1 MLFIHHAAVYPGSPT
16 WSSLKLGGVFII
28 LTSIVSVAF
37 ANTSSRREDTR
48 DEVELQE
55 TVTVDQTLANKKLI
69 QGNLTN
75 GLYYADGGK
84 TQKIILTEIDAI
96 TGIGLSASKG
106 SNARG
111 LFTAKTIANAP
122 ASTVQNL
129 DISSKTI
136 SSSNGNVFVSI
147 GFEGSR
153 ERNKQTEQ
161 HITVSVDAINSG
173 DGQLIGPRDY
183 IQQGFIANGAFLVY
197 DGKQKITGKIN
208 KLTTSAPGRGVG
220 FLLYNSANSQAN
232 YAQQI
237 FEGEIG
243 EIGSLEVPFNYGIR
257 AYRGG
262 HQIIDKVGSVYGV
275 SAAIDATLND
285 VWDSLQLIK
294 SVDKVVSHNTEKST
308 GTFFSYGIQ
317 NWSDV
322 GNHDYIG
329 SQIVGVTE
337 KISAYSQKGQAIA
350 IHNKGGNQTIQSLS
364 KYDPNNGK
372 YGVEVSAIAGQLP
385 IGLRVR
391 PRLYD
396 NHHYVKTITTLEG
409 PFYFT
414 NSSLQVMP
422 PTDAT
427 TGKSPAYGNSE
438 LWFKANQYG
447 SVLTLSPEQ
456 GIIIQEGNNK
466 DNTNTW
472 LRLGE
477 RDKPY
482 TVRMAADN
490 YIKDSGMFAGNGSI
504 HFEAA
509 YLTDNHVSVDNQP
522 NIKEP
527 DPENPAASSPNA
539 HVLADNHSYE
549 GRNLINSQYSARTG
563 LNSATNF
570 KGLLASTPDP
580 DQPTD
585 PENPTDPNEAIEPE
599 EPKPQPR
606 IDYKYPYGING
617 PYAKYWAVGGKSG
630 QAPYVYLNRIDTIDG
645 NPIAADRS
653 NASSLN
659 LVVKAYVYENGK
671 NTGVLRNLCTKG
683 G

>member
-1 MLFIHHAAVYPGSPT
+1 M
-16 WSSLKLGGVFII
+16 
-28 LTSIVSVAF
+28 
-37 ANTSSRREDTR
+37 
-48 DEVELQE
+48 
-55 TVTVDQTLANKKLI
+55 
-69 QGNLTN
+69 
-75 GLYYADGGK
+75 
-84 TQKIILTEIDAI
+84 
-96 TGIGLSASKG
+96 
-106 SNARG
+106 
-111 LFTAKTIANAP
+111 
-122 ASTVQNL
+122 
-129 DISSKTI
+129 
-136 SSSNGNVFVSI
+136 
-147 GFEGSR
+147 
-153 ERNKQTEQ
+153 
-161 HITVSVDAINSG
+161 
-173 DGQLIGPRDY
+173 
-183 IQQGFIANGAFLVY
+183 
-197 DGKQKITGKIN
+197 
-208 KLTTSAPGRGVG
+208 
-220 FLLYNSANSQAN
+220 
-232 YAQQI
+232 
-237 FEGEIG
+237 
-243 EIGSLEVPFNYGIR
+243 
-257 AYRGG
+257 
-262 HQIIDKVGSVYGV
+262 
-275 SAAIDATLND
+275 
-285 VWDSLQLIK
+285 
-294 SVDKVVSHNTEKST
+294 
-308 GTFFSYGIQ
+308 
-317 NWSDV
+317 
-322 GNHDYIG
+322 
-329 SQIVGVTE
+329 TE

-372 YGVEVSAIAGQLP
+372 YGVEVSAIAGQSP

-490 YIKDSGMFAGNGSI
+490 YINDSGMFAGNGSI

-630 QAPYVYLNRIDTIDG
+630 QAPYVYLNRIDKIG
-645 NPIAADRS
+645 RAH
-653 NASSLN
+653 
-659 LVVKAYVYENGK
+659 V
-671 NTGVLRNLCTKG
+671 
-683 G
+683 